1 MKLGRTAEQQAAL
14 EEWRQSMTT
23 DLDRQR
29 QDAALNRWN
38 WVQRNW
44 FQIVVV
50 ILLAW
55 IAFNIEL
62 VVEF

>member
-1 MKLGRTAEQQAAL
+1 MQLGRTAEQQAAL

-62 VVEF
+62 VVDF